1 MYVVVDANKINT
13 NNIFFQERINNTV
26 IENSKFIRIIY
37 SNELFTLNGI
47 FLNFSLQLL
56 GIEKSF
62 NKYKCIF
69 DTNVNNETIST
80 VSNIEK
86 TILQKINIKDK
97 IPVYKIYENLHFGFI
112 KSFNNSVCNE
122 DKNQFVIKIYGIW
135 ENNYE
140 YGLTYKF
147 INV

>member
-13 NNIFFQERINNTV
+13 NHIFFQERINNTV

-47 FLNFSLQLL
+47 FLNFSLQLS

-62 NKYKCIF
+62 NKYKCMF
-69 DTNVNNETIST
+69 DTNVNNETISIL
-80 VSNIEK
+80 SYIEK

-97 IPVYKIYENLHFGFI
+97 NPVYKISENLYFGFI

-147 INV
+147 INI